1 MISPTMARPK
11 ASFEHSIAVLVAMA
25 TALGITACQS
35 PTPIDSATVAQL
47 EKELQAGKYKYTLE
61 KIQEAPAYAKI
72 EDIATFQ
79 ELRDLTLQDEFPLVA
94 FAAFLVIQDRY
105 PEETVATAVAR
116 ILEANGPLQIV
127 YGPCYMVLMDVENS
141 DANRRIVVELL
152 GSYTSASTTSLGA
165 LFQALPYA
173 FVYDLYQSHESDL
186 ALPARAFIV
195 SRILSERE
203 EAGQGF
209 TISPRLWEELATY
222 SDLPGFPRFSYLL
235 LSDVADPNYK
245 RAFMEALSDPALNDF
260 EVRALLAAKGVAI
273 PAADL
278 EKLVL
283 PSPRDEFVKE
293 HLAKRKE

>member
-1 MISPTMARPK
+1 MELRAD
-11 ASFEHSIAVLVAMA
+11 EHS
-25 TALGITACQS
+25 
-35 PTPIDSATVAQL
+35 L
-47 EKELQAGKYKYTLE
+47 EEMR
-61 KIQEAPAYAKI
+61 EAPVYARI
-72 EDIATFQ
+72 ARIATFQ

-105 PEETVATAVAR
+105 PEEAVATAVAR
-116 ILEANGPLQIV
+116 ILGANGLPQVLYV
-127 YGPCYMVLMDVENS
+127 PCYMVLKDVENS

-152 GSYTSASTTSLGA
+152 RSYSSASPTSLA
-165 LFQALPYA
+165 ELFQVLPYA

-186 ALPARAFIV
+186 ALPARVFVV

-203 EAGQGF
+203 EHGQGF
-209 TISPRLWEELATY
+209 TISPRLWEELDSY
-222 SDLPGFPRFSYLL
+222 SDHPGLPRFTYLL

-245 RAFMEALSDPALNDF
+245 RAFVEALSDPALNDF
-260 EVRALLAAKGVAI
+260 EVRALLAAKGAAI

-278 EKLVL
+278 ETLVL